1 MTIATRS
8 VLTIGHSNH
17 PVNVFVALLQQ
28 HGVTALADVRSAP
41 YSRFAPQFNREA
53 LERSLKAYSIKY
65 VFLGRELGAR
75 PDERSCY
82 ENGRVQYARLAR
94 TDLFRSGLNRVVRGA
109 NDYRVALMCAEK
121 EPLECHRALLVA
133 RALDELGVPVEH
145 ILPDGR
151 LESHGE
157 AMLRLLKVVR
167 LPSEDLF
174 RSRRELIALALA
186 QQEERIAYV
195 DEKLAVETAGETP

>member
-1 MTIATRS
+1 MTSETRS
-8 VLTIGHSNH
+8 VLTVGHSNH
-17 PVNVFVALLQQ
+17 LIKTFITLLQQ
-28 HGVTALADVRSAP
+28 HGVSALADVRSAP
-41 YSRFAPQFNREA
+41 YSRFVPQFNQEV
-53 LERSLKAYSIKY
+53 LKRSLNTYGIKY

-75 PDERSCY
+75 PDDRSCY
-82 ENGRVQYARLAR
+82 ENGRVQYARLAQ
-94 TDLFRSGLNRVVRGA
+94 TDMFRSGIDRVVRGA

-133 RALDELGVPVEH
+133 RALDDLGITVEH

-151 LESHGE
+151 RESHSD

-167 LPSEDLF
+167 FPSEDLF
-174 RSRRELIALALA
+174 RSRQELIALALA

-195 DEKLAVETAGETP
+195 DEKLAVETTGDTP